1 MFEIAVIQNF
11 GSDGVGFFGEYAAQQ
26 GWPLRIFHAYAGDE
40 LPRDLKSFAG
50 LCILGGPMSVNDD
63 LPALR
68 QTEQLIREA
77 VSDDIPVIGHCL
89 GGQLLSKT
97 YGGSISSAPQPEI
110 GWVEITSLGVSE
122 GNNSNNSNNSPGNDG
137 LAWFGAAQF
146 QIFHWH
152 NETFSLPSGAQHLAT
167 SPWCENQAFVLGK
180 MHLGLQF
187 HCEITQQ
194 KIDDWLNETA
204 CQQEM
209 QRLAPLHGGVQNEAQ
224 LRATTNDYL
233 PSSIA
238 TAHHIYRRW
247 GQYLKR
253 G

>member
-40 LPRDLKSFAG
+40 LPRHLKSFAG

-63 LPALR
+63 LPVLR

-77 VSDDIPVIGHCL
+77 VSDDVPVIGHCL
-89 GGQLLSKT
+89 GGQLISKA
-97 YGGSISSAPQPEI
+97 YGGSISRAPQPEI
-110 GWVEITSLGVSE
+110 GWVELKSRAQT
-122 GNNSNNSNNSPGNDG
+122 DG
-137 LAWFGAAQF
+137 MEWFGAPQF

-167 SPWCENQAFVLGK
+167 SAWCENQAFALGK
-180 MHLGLQF
+180 LHLGMQF

-209 QRLAPLHGGVQNEAQ
+209 QRLAPLHGGVQSEAQ
-224 LRATTNDYL
+224 LRATTLDYL
-233 PSSIA
+233 NSSFA
-238 TAHHIYRRW
+238 TASHIYQRW
-247 GQYLKR
+247 GKHLKH
-253 G
+253 GLNQTSL